1 MWSRD
6 PRKTERRAL
15 GQCLRAASLGLAAA
29 MAPLAHAGEVAGAV
43 VTLEAISSR
52 PGDQVAAA
60 LPLRFVLLES
70 GQVFVGGTSEL
81 LAGQLGKDEA
91 TGLER
96 RVNDVRKLPGLGST
110 VTFGPGPGFRLVL
123 GKSKPV
129 DVLVQGDPA
138 AAPAAL
144 LPLANLVKDLAGFG
158 HPSLR
163 PRAPAGFAL
172 GVREGELVGG
182 CRAWTLPVTLAD
194 AVAAPNVVP
203 AESATGWPTGATPA
217 QVCSGDKTYVVTL
230 RPLVPGE
237 RP

>member
-1 MWSRD
+1 
-6 PRKTERRAL
+6 
-15 GQCLRAASLGLAAA
+15 
-29 MAPLAHAGEVAGAV
+29 MAPLAHAGEVPSAV

-123 GKSKPV
+123 GKSKPL
-129 DVLVQGDPA
+129 DILVQGDPA
-138 AAPAAL
+138 AAPA
-144 LPLANLVKDLAGFG
+144 
-158 HPSLR
+158 SL
-163 PRAPAGFAL
+163 G
-172 GVREGELVGG
+172 
-182 CRAWTLPVTLAD
+182 
-194 AVAAPNVVP
+194 
-203 AESATGWPTGATPA
+203 SAIPPF
-217 QVCSGDKTYVVTL
+217 
-230 RPLVPGE
+230 VPGH
-237 RP
+237 RRVMPSVFARDSSSAAAGPGPCP